1 MQEIYECMVTTIRG
15 YYEEGRVV
23 LIETPPIKTRTD
35 VIVTFLSDDNKPQ
48 RLQKRIPGGL
58 KGKVNI
64 PDDFND
70 PLDELNEYQ

>member
-1 MQEIYECMVTTIRG
+1 MVTTIRG